1 MNSILFYGSR
11 LFAPCFLALAF
22 CKSAFAGV
30 DISIDGS
37 SSNYDMGLQNNK
49 RSMISGS
56 VDVGLGNYFRLG
68 YTHRVDTVTATGY
81 KQDYASKL
89 YYYEESRTD
98 VASNSI
104 NLSLILYYGDLFIPY
119 IQAGAVVKD
128 YYMIEKSGGVPYV
141 INPDQSGP
149 EPSAGAGLHIVLSK
163 SFNLKLSYTVS
174 PGVKIQSPSEP
185 DKMRT
190 VLDSTTA
197 MGIVYKM

>member
-1 MNSILFYGSR
+1 MM
-11 LFAPCFLALAF
+11 C
-22 CKSAFAGV
+22 C
-30 DISIDGS
+30 
-37 SSNYDMGLQNNK
+37 
-49 RSMISGS
+49 S
-56 VDVGLGNYFRLG
+56 VDVGLGNSFRLG
-68 YTHRVDTVTATGY
+68 YTNRFDTVTATWY
-81 KQDYASKL
+81 KQDYDFKR

-128 YYMIEKSGGVPYV
+128 YYMIEKSGGVTYV

>member
-1 MNSILFYGSR
+1 MNSILFYVFRS
-11 LFAPCFLALAF
+11 FVPSIVSVVLA
-22 CKSAFAGV
+22 SVSYAGV
-30 DISIDGS
+30 DIGLDGS
-37 SSNYDMGLQNNK
+37 ASNYDMGLQNNK

-68 YTHRVDTVTATGY
+68 FTHRVDTMTASGY
-81 KQDYASKL
+81 KQDSASKL

-98 VASNSI
+98 VASNSL

-128 YYMIEKSGGVPYV
+128 YYMIEKSGGVTYV
-141 INPDQSGP
+141 INPEQSGP

-163 SFNLKLSYTVS
+163 EFNLKLSYTVS

-185 DKMRT
+185 QKVT
-190 VLDSTTA
+190 AVLDSTTA
-197 MGIVYKM
+197 VGVVYKI

>member
-1 MNSILFYGSR
+1 MKTILFWATQYLTPTLGMLLIGSS
-11 LFAPCFLALAF
+11 AL
-22 CKSAFAGV
+22 GGIN
-30 DISIDGS
+30 ISIDGS
-37 SSNYDMGLQNNK
+37 ASNYDMGLQNNK
-49 RSMISGS
+49 RSMVSGS
-56 VDVGLGNYFRLG
+56 FDIDVGSHFRLG
-68 YTHRVDTVTATGY
+68 YTHRLDTMKASGY
-81 KQDYASKL
+81 KQDYETKL

-128 YYMIEKSGGVPYV
+128 YYMIEKSGGITYV
-141 INPDQSGP
+141 INPSESGP

-174 PGVKIQSPSEP
+174 PGVKIESPSEP
-185 DKMRT
+185 NKILT